1 MHFSHA
7 KMIFFLY
14 FGAFGVI
21 IPFSGLYFDIKGFS
35 SEWIGIALGS
45 SIVARMIGPVLF
57 YYMRSLLSLKSI
69 AQITALGAAIS
80 SSLLYFSENIYHMI
94 FVLFFINLWWMA
106 LLPNIEVV
114 TLGSFKDDMSSYG
127 LIRMFGSIGFIFLS
141 LLAGWLMIE
150 WSEHMF
156 SLLLSL
162 CFLGI
167 LILVSCCRF
176 GLTSEVKA
184 IPGKSPTADQQGGYY
199 LVYAVFFLIEMS
211 HGPYYGFFSVYLHD
225 SGYSAVQISSLI
237 IFAVLVEVFA
247 FNKLSCVFQKYSAAV
262 ILLLCLPL
270 IALRWFLIDKFVD
283 SFYVLLGAQL
293 LHAISFALPHIA
305 AMKMLSVDSDE
316 VSLAKRQTVYTI
328 TTLGAGAALGAFL
341 AGSLWDTGLAGRT
354 SFISVGIAPLLLAV
368 PIVLLM
374 LRPLKVPSS
383 EVSKIS

>member
-7 KMIFFLY
+7 KMMFFLY

-35 SEWIGIALGS
+35 SDWIGIALGS
-45 SIVARMIGPVLF
+45 SIIARMIGPVVF
-57 YYMRSLLSLKSI
+57 YYLRTVLSLKSI
-69 AQITALGAAIS
+69 AQISSLAAAIA
-80 SSLLYFSENIYHMI
+80 SSLLYFSENIYHMV

-114 TLGSFKDDMSSYG
+114 TLGSFKDDMNSYG
-127 LIRMFGSIGFIFLS
+127 LIRMFGSVGFIFLS

-150 WSEHMF
+150 WSEHIF

-162 CFLGI
+162 CFFCI
-167 LILVSCCRF
+167 FILVSTCRF
-176 GLTSEVKA
+176 GLPSEA
-184 IPGKSPTADQQGGYY
+184 RATPDKSPVADKQGGYY

-225 SGYSAVQISSLI
+225 SGYSSMQISFLI

-247 FNKLSCVFQKYSAAV
+247 FNKLSFVFQKYSAAA

-270 IALRWFLIDKFVD
+270 IALRWFLIDTFVD
-283 SFYVLLGAQL
+283 SFYILLGAQL

-316 VSLAKRQTVYTI
+316 TSLAKRQTIYTI

-341 AGSLWDTGLAGRT
+341 AGILWNSDLPGQT

-368 PIVLLM
+368 PVALLM
-374 LRPLKVPSS
+374 LKPSKAGTS
-383 EVSKIS
+383 GVSGLT